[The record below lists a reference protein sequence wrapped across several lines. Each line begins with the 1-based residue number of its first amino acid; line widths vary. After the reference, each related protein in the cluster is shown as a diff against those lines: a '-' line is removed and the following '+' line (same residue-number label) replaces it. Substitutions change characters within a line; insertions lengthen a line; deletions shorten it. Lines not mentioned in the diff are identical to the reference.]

1 MLGKIL
7 ITRAATTSP
16 ARAGTANKRQPW
28 VCGSGPSSER
38 CIQSM
43 ARRKQTTA
51 RPEKI
56 PINTDRIRKNN
67 SSLKT
72 PSRVENRRR
81 GAWNRTGEEFAEDA
95 GWLIDR

>member
-7 ITRAATTSP
+7 ITRAATHSSSG
-16 ARAGTANKRQPW
+16 AGTERKRQPEI
-28 VCGSGPSSER
+28 CGSGPGSER

-43 ARRKQTTA
+43 TRRKQTTA

-56 PINTDRIRKNN
+56 PINTDRIRKTN
-67 SSLKT
+67 SSLKS